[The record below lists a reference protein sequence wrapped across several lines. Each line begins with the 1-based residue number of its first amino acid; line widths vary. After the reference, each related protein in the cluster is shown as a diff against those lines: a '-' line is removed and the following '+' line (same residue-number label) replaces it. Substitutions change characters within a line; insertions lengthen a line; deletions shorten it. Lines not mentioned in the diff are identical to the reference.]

1 MSAVELEKTLAEMKA
16 KGEKPKFIY
25 LIPDFQNPAGM
36 TMPEARRIEILNI
49 AKKYEIMV
57 VEDSPY
63 RELRFSG
70 KPQRMLY
77 DLDNGEGNVI
87 KMCIRDR
94 IYTVCGSRSFNKT
107 GIVFST
113 ICLVSTVST
122 YEFCIILIIKSSLL
136 PVTGK
141 NISEDADT

>member
-57 VEDSPY
+57 VEDSP
-63 RELRFSG
+63 
-70 KPQRMLY
+70 
-77 DLDNGEGNVI
+77 
-87 KMCIRDR
+87 
-94 IYTVCGSRSFNKT
+94 
-107 GIVFST
+107 
-113 ICLVSTVST
+113 
-122 YEFCIILIIKSSLL
+122 
-136 PVTGK
+136 
-141 NISEDADT
+141 